1 MKPITRKEMLM
12 AKAAG
17 QTVPDLEPITRE
29 EYFLNQIAESGGG
42 GGGGG
47 GDSTM
52 VKIDCTTVYDAGS
65 QQATITIDASYND
78 IKAMILAGKVPYFV
92 SVYEMNFEEDEHVFH
107 GESNSVYTIVEAAS
121 TSTDGL
127 GVCEVTARA
136 TANIVAQVGT
146 PTEPIV
152 FGGGGK

>member
-17 QTVPDLEPITRE
+17 QETPDITPVTRE
-29 EYFLNQIAESGGG
+29 EYFLSQISGGG

-52 VKIDCTTVYDAGS
+52 VKIDCTTVYDMET
-65 QQATITIDASYND
+65 QTPTITLDASYND

>member
-17 QTVPDLEPITRE
+17 QDVPDITPVTRE
-29 EYFLNQIAESGGG
+29 EYFLSQISGGG
-42 GGGGG
+42 GSG

-52 VKIDCTTVYDAGS
+52 VKIDCTTVYDPEE
-65 QQATITIDASYND
+65 QTATITLDASYND
-78 IKAMILAGKVPYFV
+78 IKAMILAGKAPYFV
-92 SVYEMNFEEDEHVFH
+92 SVYEVNFEEDGHVFH

-127 GVCEVTARA
+127 GVYEVTARA
-136 TANIVAQVGT
+136 TMNIVAQVGT

>member
-17 QTVPDLEPITRE
+17 QSVPDITPVTRE
-29 EYFLNQIAESGGG
+29 EYFLNQIAESG

-52 VKIDCTTVYDAGS
+52 VKIDCTTVYDTEKQEA
-65 QQATITIDASYND
+65 AITLDASYND
-78 IKAMILAGKVPYFV
+78 IKAMILAGKAPYFV

-121 TSTDGL
+121 TSTEGL
-127 GVCEVTARA
+127 GVYEVTARA
-136 TANIVAQVGT
+136 TMNIVAQVGT
-146 PTEPIV
+146 PTEPII